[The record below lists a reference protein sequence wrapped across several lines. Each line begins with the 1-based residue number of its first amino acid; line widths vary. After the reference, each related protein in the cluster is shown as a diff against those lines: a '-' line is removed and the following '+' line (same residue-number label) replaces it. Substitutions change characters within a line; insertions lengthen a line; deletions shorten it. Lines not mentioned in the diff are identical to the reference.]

1 MKHKHMLYT
10 YIYQIVCVI
19 SLNSVMTV
27 PYVFILKAKQNKY
40 IGKEHE
46 RHPELVFQG
55 RHDFQPKDFLGCSLK
70 NGIFLIFRL
79 YDTAEVKKSH

>member
-1 MKHKHMLYT
+1 MLYT

-27 PYVFILKAKQNKY
+27 PYVFILKAKQNNIC

-46 RHPELVFQG
+46 RHPEVFQG

-70 NGIFLIFRL
+70 NGIFFSIFGFMIQPR
-79 YDTAEVKKSH
+79 